1 MRPEASYVLGPE
13 SCLFVGL
20 PATQGEACGRLCW
33 GCRNAAW
40 LCSIPEVIGGQLLVH
55 IAVTPLPEQ
64 ALLQV
69 AGSLHTQIGA
79 FNSRAKITMIV
90 GRCLLSTNNKQVQSS
105 PSDDAAWKAVVEVA
119 TLAAI
124 TCLAN

>member
-79 FNSRAKITMIV
+79 FQFPGENYHDRWKVLVIHQQQA
-90 GRCLLSTNNKQVQSS
+90 SS
-105 PSDDAAWKAVVEVA
+105 VKPFR
-119 TLAAI
+119 
-124 TCLAN
+124 